1 MQLSFLDGS
10 FIHDFIYFFDK
21 YSPRFEKLDV
31 YDSDTVSKIQLWP
44 LIIMNLFIEEWYI
57 YTFMNLFS
65 KTNLFV

>member
-1 MQLSFLDGS
+1 MQLSFLEGS

-44 LIIMNLFIEEWYI
+44 LIIMNLFIEE
-57 YTFMNLFS
+57 
-65 KTNLFV
+65 